1 MKFAVFTVMLPDL
14 TPEEAATELKAA
26 GYDGVEWR
34 FTVVPEDKRSE
45 APSFWGNNLCTF
57 APTPEE
63 AERAR
68 KIADGAGLAI
78 PGLGTYLKMGD
89 INGVE
94 EVMQLAQI
102 CGAPCI
108 RVATGWLGAGMRYT
122 ELFDENRAYLREVEA
137 VSKDTGVKGLV
148 EIHHNSIASSA
159 SLAARLVDGFDPG
172 NIGVIHDAGN
182 MAYEG
187 YEAYR
192 IGLELLGPYLAHVHL
207 KNATF
212 HVPASANG
220 TASAIGK
227 VWRPTWAPMDDGVVD
242 FEALFTALIEAGY
255 NGWMSFED
263 FSNARPVRQALRH
276 NLSFIKGLLA
286 QVQA

>member
-34 FTVVPEDKRSE
+34 FTVVPDDRRGES
-45 APSFWGNNLCTF
+45 PSFWGNNLCTF
-57 APTPEE
+57 APTPDE

-68 KIADGAGLAI
+68 RIADSAGLAI
-78 PGLGTYLKMGD
+78 PSLGTYLTMGD
-89 INGVE
+89 IAAVE
-94 EVMQLAQI
+94 ETMQLAQI

-108 RVATGWLGAGMRYT
+108 RVATSWLGADQRYT
-122 ELFDENRAYLREVEA
+122 EVCDENRAYLREVEA
-137 VSKDTGVKGLV
+137 LSKDTGVKGLV

-172 NIGVIHDAGN
+172 CIGVIHDAGN
-182 MAYEG
+182 MVYEG

-212 HVPASANG
+212 RAPTDNG
-220 TASAIGK
+220 TTHGAQ
-227 VWRPTWAPMDDGVVD
+227 VWRPTSAPMDDGVVD
-242 FEALFTALIEAGY
+242 FEALFTALVEAGY

-263 FSNARPVRQALRH
+263 FSVSRPARQALRH

-286 QVQA
+286 QVHA